1 MSDCSREAWN
11 APRGID
17 GAVHWQDGTESE
29 LHYARFVN
37 GEERKVE
44 CIELDGMRY
53 LPEIKKLYGVE
64 TSTDLDDIGVSVI
77 LSTLYRTREEAEE
90 RAEKYRNRDDD
101 EIEYYAY
108 VVEFETV
115 DE

>member
-1 MSDCSREAWN
+1 MSDCSREAWQ

-37 GEERKVE
+37 GEERKADY
-44 CIELDGMRY
+44 IEIDGVKFV
-53 LPEIKKLYGVE
+53 PEIKKLYGVE
-64 TSTDLDDIGVSVI
+64 TSTDLDDIGVSGI

-108 VVEFETV
+108 VVEFEVV